1 MFCGICTESC
11 PSDCI
16 FLGLSYDLSC
26 FSRDGCI
33 VDFSRL
39 PLEVAWGRA
48 ALNPLV
54 VAAAKIIEKPV
65 HGGPN
70 Q

>member
-1 MFCGICTESC
+1 
-11 PSDCI
+11 
-16 FLGLSYDLSC
+16 
-26 FSRDGCI
+26 
-33 VDFSRL
+33 
-39 PLEVAWGRA
+39 VAWGRA